1 MNSSP
6 LSDRS
11 ATSHP
16 FTVSLTFFGDLV
28 FFLKRSGTAPTIL
41 RVLTERTSVKDV
53 IEACGVP
60 HPEIDFIIIDGAA
73 ANFARVL
80 QRNTAIEVYPV
91 GFTYEPFYS
100 CPLQRRNITR
110 FVADGHLGKLAR
122 NLRLLGFD
130 VMSPTPA
137 EDQRLLELMQHE
149 GRALLTQDRR
159 LLMHA
164 VVHDGFCPRSP
175 YPDEQTVEVVR
186 RFQLSNSISPFSRCL
201 RCNGPL
207 QEVEKADVM
216 KDLEPLT
223 RIYYGRFRRCK
234 DCGKI
239 YWRGSHFDKLSA
251 RIEGFRAQLA

>member
-1 MNSSP
+1 VNPSP
-6 LSDRS
+6 LGDRC
-11 ATSHP
+11 ATSQP

-28 FFLKRSGTAPTIL
+28 YFLKRSGTAPTIQ
-41 RVLTERTSVKDV
+41 RVLKERTSVKDV

-60 HPEIDFIIIDGAA
+60 HPEIDFIIIDSEAA
-73 ANFARVL
+73 KFSRVL
-80 QRNTAIEVYPV
+80 QNNTVIELYPV
-91 GFTYEPFYS
+91 GLTHAPLSS

-110 FVADGHLGKLAR
+110 FVADGHLGKLTR

-130 VMSPTPA
+130 VISPTPS
-137 EDQRLLELMQHE
+137 EDQQLLELMQQE
-149 GRALLTQDRR
+149 NRALLTRDRR

-164 VVHDGFCPRSP
+164 VVRDGFCPRSP

-207 QEVEKADVM
+207 QGVEKADVM

-223 RIYYGRFRRCK
+223 RIYYERFRRCK
-234 DCGKI
+234 ECGKI